1 MEDLEDLE
9 DWRIGG
15 ESDDGFFRGPTELF
29 ADPVPTSLL
38 LVHKVG
44 SEDIDV

>member
-1 MEDLEDLE
+1 MEDLE

-15 ESDDGFFRGPTELF
+15 ESDDGLFRGRGPTELF